1 MSADAPPIVPSTREF
16 TLLGITYG
24 LYALGLV
31 MFWPAFIGLV
41 IAYVQRGD
49 AAGNFMAS
57 HYNWLINTFWGWTV
71 GFIVGLGT
79 LMALV
84 VPSAIE
90 LGQIAKAT
98 NQIRLPWEMLG
109 GAIVGGLLIAVVWC
123 WVVYRLI
130 RGTLRLADAREV
142 P

>member
-41 IAYVQRGD
+41 IAYVRRGD

-57 HYNWLINTFWGWTV
+57 HYSWLINTFWGWTV

-109 GAIVGGLLIAVVWC
+109 GAIVGGLVIAVVWC